1 MLSEK
6 QETWYKLAVFVPEN
20 DAEKLRNALG
30 AAGAGKLGN
39 YSHCSYSLKGTGRFL
54 PEDAANPYIGTPG
67 KAEEVAEQKV
77 EVVFPARLKEKSW
90 MRCEKIIRMKKSPS
104 TFTVLK
110 D

>member
-67 KAEEVAEQKV
+67 KAEEVAEQK
-77 EVVFPARLKEKSW
+77 LKSFSGSSERKSLG
-90 MRCEKIIRMKKSPS
+90 CDAKKSS
-104 TFTVLK
+104 V
-110 D
+110 